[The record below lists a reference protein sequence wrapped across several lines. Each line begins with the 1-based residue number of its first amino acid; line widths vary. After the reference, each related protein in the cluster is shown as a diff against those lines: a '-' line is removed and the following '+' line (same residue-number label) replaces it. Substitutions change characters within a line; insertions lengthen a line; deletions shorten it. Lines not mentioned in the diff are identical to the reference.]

1 MAKSHVGVEITEE
14 SVRAVEVTLDRNP
27 HVLAYGEVPLLPDSA
42 RDSEVVDQGAVAVAI
57 RQLWSSAGI
66 KAKSATLGV
75 ASRRVLVREYSAP
88 AMAPDMLRQ
97 ALPYQVQDL
106 LPVPVSQAV
115 LDYYPTSQEGD
126 RLNGLLVAAVS
137 ETVEGMIAAFD
148 RAKVRIVNV
157 DLASFGLARAAA
169 RLVPQGTVA
178 VVHIGDHTTQ
188 IVILQDGVPEF
199 VRITPVDLDTT
210 AVLRRK
216 ALVVESGEAPA
227 APHEPAA
234 AAVLDP
240 ARAAASA
247 LNAQSDAA
255 ASAATSRRAQLRGD
269 LGRRPV
275 TELVGR
281 ISTTLRFYLNR
292 PNAASVQQVLLCGAG
307 SAVRGITSGLAED
320 ISVPIRQIGLGDVA
334 DLRGA
339 EPAGESALNMVST
352 LGLALGGA
360 R

>member
-1 MAKSHVGVEITEE
+1 
-14 SVRAVEVTLDRNP
+14 
-27 HVLAYGEVPLLPDSA
+27 
-42 RDSEVVDQGAVAVAI
+42 
-57 RQLWSSAGI
+57 
-66 KAKSATLGV
+66 
-75 ASRRVLVREYSAP
+75 
-88 AMAPDMLRQ
+88 
-97 ALPYQVQDL
+97 
-106 LPVPVSQAV
+106 
-115 LDYYPTSQEGD
+115 
-126 RLNGLLVAAVS
+126 
-137 ETVEGMIAAFD
+137 
-148 RAKVRIVNV
+148 
-157 DLASFGLARAAA
+157 
-169 RLVPQGTVA
+169 
-178 VVHIGDHTTQ
+178 
-188 IVILQDGVPEF
+188 
-199 VRITPVDLDTT
+199 
-210 AVLRRK
+210 
-216 ALVVESGEAPA
+216 
-227 APHEPAA
+227 
-234 AAVLDP
+234 VLDP